1 MSAQP
6 AKSFG
11 LFRRKREEAPLDA
24 RVFDLLCLTAAVVLA
39 LHAIQLP
46 PWLDAGLITVLALRW
61 WQRRRKP
68 GRAPIYLKLPLVAL
82 LAATVIFH
90 YGNIFGREPGSALA
104 VGLLVLK
111 LLETEN
117 ARDAKVAVAF
127 ACFTLMAALL
137 SDQGMVATVVVAL
150 GLLPAIAS
158 LRALQPARLPVSLPR
173 ELLPALGLLAAAL
186 PLSLLAFVLVPRLES
201 PLWGAPPSGQAR
213 TGLSDG
219 MSPGDFVDLLTDNHP
234 ALRASFEQEAPTPV
248 QRYFR
253 AYVMSHYD
261 GRRWS
266 AVLTGRQPAPVEAS
280 SSAVSYRITLEP
292 TSQRILPALDVPL
305 DAPEQATLGA
315 DREITSAKPVQDP
328 LTYEVRSA
336 LSYRLQPELDE
347 ASRRRA
353 MQLPAGFNP
362 RTLELAEQWR
372 RTFAGRDDLI
382 VKAALALFHEGGF
395 SYTLAPAPLGRDAV
409 DDFLFAT
416 HEGFCEHY
424 ASAFTVLMRA
434 AGVPA
439 RVVTGYQ
446 GGYWNKL
453 GHYLLVRQ
461 SDAHAWSEV
470 WLDGRGWVRVDPT
483 AAVRPERVSLGAA
496 AAAAATGQSE
506 WQGVAWLRDLR
517 NRWDIVNHWWN
528 EGVIGFDALR
538 QRGLLTP
545 FGVRN
550 TDTMTL
556 SVLLAASSIAFALLG
571 LAWALWRRRDED
583 PLRAALRTLER
594 KLAKA
599 GVARRSSEG
608 PQHYLQRAA
617 RALPEQ
623 RVELDQLMRSY
634 LDLRYAQHTPPPEP
648 VRRFRRAVRNFRPQY
663 VVK

>member
-1 MSAQP
+1 MS
-6 AKSFG
+6 SIVSR
-11 LFRRKREEAPLDA
+11 LRRKREEAPLEA
-24 RVFDLLCLTAAVVLA
+24 RPFDLLCLTAAVVLV
-39 LHAIQLP
+39 LHAMQLP
-46 PWLDAGLITVLALRW
+46 PWLDAPLAVVLALRW

-68 GRAPIYLKLPLVAL
+68 GRAPVYLKLPLVVL

-111 LLETEN
+111 LLETETP
-117 ARDAKVAVAF
+117 RDAKVAVAF

-137 SDQGMVATVVVAL
+137 SDQGMVATFVVSL
-150 GLLPAIAS
+150 GLLPAVAS
-158 LRALQPARLPVSLPR
+158 MRALQPARLPTSLRR
-173 ELLPALGLLAAAL
+173 ELLPAFGLLLAAL
-186 PLSLLAFVLVPRLES
+186 PLSLLAFVLVPRLDS

-213 TGLSDG
+213 TGLSEG

-234 ALRASFEQEAPTPV
+234 ALRASFDSEPPAPA

-253 AYVMSHYD
+253 AYVMWHYD

-266 AVLTGRQPAPVEAS
+266 TLPTGRQPVPVEYRDS
-280 SSAVSYRITLEP
+280 IGYRISLEP
-292 TSQRILPALDVPL
+292 TNQRILPALDVPL
-305 DAPEQATLGA
+305 SAPGNAILGT
-315 DREITSAKPVQDP
+315 DRAITSTKPVQDP
-328 LTYEVRSA
+328 LTYELRSA

-347 ASRRRA
+347 SSRRRA
-353 MQLPAGFNP
+353 LQLPAEFNP
-362 RTLELAEQWR
+362 RTLELAGQWR

-409 DDFLFAT
+409 DDFLFST

-453 GHYLLVRQ
+453 GQYLLVRQ

-470 WLDGRGWVRVDPT
+470 WLDGRGWIRVDPT

-496 AAAAATGQSE
+496 AAAAAGQSE
-506 WQGVAWLRDLR
+506 WQGIAWLREMR
-517 NRWDIVNHWWN
+517 NRWDVVNRWWN

-550 TDTMTL
+550 TDTTTL
-556 SVLLAASSIAFALLG
+556 SVLLAASSVAFAVIG
-571 LAWALWRRRDED
+571 LIWALWRRRDED

-594 KLAKA
+594 RLAKA

-617 RALPEQ
+617 RALPGQREQ
-623 RVELDQLMRSY
+623 LDQLMRSY
-634 LDLRYAQHTPPPEP
+634 LDLRYAHQTPPPEP
-648 VRRFRRAVRNFRPQY
+648 LRRFRRAVRDFRPRH